1 MCLSASTVWAAP
13 AKPERVEPGP
23 AAPGDRPRSPSSPP
37 ATQPLPATDPA
48 SGAEAAPTDGQPDG
62 GVEPEAAVGVA
73 VVLLDREPPGTLLAR
88 SESSIRAHLAARS
101 VEVRT
106 EPRGAPGP
114 PVSAARDALDR
125 TGAFVAFWART
136 ADDGRVV
143 LYMVR
148 ADDDRTYRRPL
159 PPLRP
164 EQLADQDAIA
174 LIIQAV
180 VIAVLAG
187 DPPGMEVEV
196 VEAEAEAGTEPERAG
211 DGEPTTPS
219 PEPPRSRGR
228 ARIAVA
234 YAGGTFAPGSRWQHG
249 AGLQAGWVFPVGLHL
264 SAGYTW
270 RPPWTALRDYGRVEL
285 QRHPA
290 FAAVGWHFGVG
301 SRLHLDA
308 ELPLIIEWGVRR
320 SRNAE
325 GAQAT
330 PRQVSTSLGLGLRGR
345 FAVTLAWRLAAF
357 VGLGA
362 EIWPRRVVIAAD
374 VPEREVLLDPDFVRF
389 DLRLG
394 LEVRL

>member
-1 MCLSASTVWAAP
+1 MA
-13 AKPERVEPGP
+13 
-23 AAPGDRPRSPSSPP
+23 DP
-37 ATQPLPATDPA
+37 AT
-48 SGAEAAPTDGQPDG
+48 GAEPTPTDARPDE
-62 GVEPEAAVGVA
+62 GVEPESAVGVA
-73 VVLLDREPPGTLLAR
+73 VVLVDREQPGTLLAR

-106 EPRGAPGP
+106 EPRDGSGP
-114 PVSAARDALDR
+114 SVTAARDALDR
-125 TGAFVAFWART
+125 TGALVAFWARAT
-136 ADDGRVV
+136 DDGRVV

-148 ADDDRTYRRPL
+148 ADDDRTYRRQL

-174 LIIQAV
+174 LIMQAV
-180 VIAVLAG
+180 VVAVLAG
-187 DPPGMEVEV
+187 DAPGMEVEV
-196 VEAEAEAGTEPERAG
+196 VQTETRPETERDEG
-211 DGEPTTPS
+211 GGGETVEPTPPPS
-219 PEPPRSRGR
+219 DPPPSRGR
-228 ARIAVA
+228 ARVAVA

-270 RPPWTALRDYGRVEL
+270 RPPWTAQRDYGRVEL

-290 FAAVGWHFGVG
+290 FAAVGWHLGVG
-301 SRLHLDA
+301 QRLHLDA
-308 ELPLIIEWGVRR
+308 EIPLILEWGVRQ

-325 GAQAT
+325 GAQGT

-345 FAVTLAWRLAAF
+345 FAVILAWRLAAF

-374 VPEREVLLDPDFVRF
+374 IPEREVLLDPDLVRF